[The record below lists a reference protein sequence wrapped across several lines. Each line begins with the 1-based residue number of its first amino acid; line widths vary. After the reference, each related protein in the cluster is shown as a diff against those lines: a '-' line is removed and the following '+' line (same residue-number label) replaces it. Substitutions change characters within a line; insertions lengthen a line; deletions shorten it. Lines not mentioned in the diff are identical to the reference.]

1 MLQDDANT
9 NRRTPASFPAR
20 ARAMEVYRGG
30 TMGTNSRAPAG
41 ESRRMKV
48 GRMIRRIARLANR
61 AATPLRWLPETQP
74 RDERA
79 ALLQSYLRI
88 CMPRDRRVASRTRN
102 RVRIF
107 DMSVNY
113 FDRAPLLSMF
123 IEIFMRQE
131 YAFVARTESPLI
143 VDAGANIGLATLF
156 FKHRYPDA
164 RILAFEPEPE
174 TFAMLQRNVSG
185 NHLSDVSL
193 FQLALGRDNGSVRL
207 QGSPGNLATTTLE
220 GVWDDPLTDSLVEAA
235 RLSSFIDEPV
245 DMLKLDIEG
254 AEQAVLE
261 DLVAASKLHLIREM
275 VVEYHHHIA
284 PEESSLGDL
293 LALLDANGFGY
304 QVAADFNEPWHR
316 GSLRRPSTPGV
327 YQDVLVYAYALAQSP
342 P

>member
-1 MLQDDANT
+1 
-9 NRRTPASFPAR
+9 
-20 ARAMEVYRGG
+20 
-30 TMGTNSRAPAG
+30 MGMNLRNSAG
-41 ESRRMKV
+41 DTRRMKV
-48 GRMIRRIARLANR
+48 GRMIRRMASSVHR
-61 AATPLRWLPETQP
+61 AATPLGWLPETRP
-74 RDERA
+74 CEERA
-79 ALLQSYLRI
+79 ELLRSYLRI
-88 CMPRDRRVASRTRN
+88 CMSRNSRVASHTPN
-102 RVRIF
+102 RVRIL
-107 DMSVNY
+107 DMNVNY
-113 FDRAPLLSMF
+113 FDRGPLFTMF

-164 RILAFEPEPE
+164 RVLAFEPEPD
-174 TFAMLQRNVSG
+174 TFAMLRRNVSG

-193 FQLALGRDNGSVRL
+193 FQLALGRDIGSVRL
-207 QGSPGNLATTTLE
+207 QGSPGNLGTTTMD
-220 GVWDDPLTDSLVEAA
+220 GVWVDPPTDRLVEVA
-235 RLSSFIDEPV
+235 RLSSFIEEPV

-275 VVEYHHHIA
+275 VVEYHHHLA

-304 QVAADFNEPWHR
+304 QVAADFNEPWYR

-327 YQDVLVYAYALAQSP
+327 YQDVLVYAYALAQLP
-342 P
+342 L